1 MEKMKFKFN
10 EVYFGNNLKI
20 NKNYRSQFLSY
31 IKNISIFKLPLRI
44 LFIFGRQIMNEAF
57 VNLENITVI
66 LLNRWL
72 A

>member
-20 NKNYRSQFLSY
+20 NKNYKSQFLSY

-44 LFIFGRQIMNEAF
+44 LFIFVRQIMNKAF
-57 VNLENITVI
+57 VDLENITVI

-72 A
+72 T

>member
-20 NKNYRSQFLSY
+20 NKNYKSQFLSY

-44 LFIFGRQIMNEAF
+44 LFIFGRQIMNKAF

>member
-20 NKNYRSQFLSY
+20 NKNYKSQFLSY

-44 LFIFGRQIMNEAF
+44 LFIFGRQIMNKAF
-57 VNLENITVI
+57 VDLESITVI

-72 A
+72 V

>member
-20 NKNYRSQFLSY
+20 NKNYKSQFLSY

-44 LFIFGRQIMNEAF
+44 LFIFGRQIMNKAF
-57 VNLENITVI
+57 VDLENITVI